1 MKNIIYNR
9 YTLQYELEKFID
21 GDITGI
27 PLDKEDIQYG
37 YTDFSDDPDFDFS
50 QKMVITDNIYL
61 DIGLDLRWLKRFNP
75 KNHVIF

>member
-9 YTLQYELEKFID
+9 YNLQYELEKFID

>member
-9 YTLQYELEKFID
+9 YNLQYELEKFID

-75 KNHVIF
+75 KNQVIF

>member
-1 MKNIIYNR
+1 M
-9 YTLQYELEKFID
+9 EKFID

>member
-9 YTLQYELEKFID
+9 YNLQYELEKFID

-50 QKMVITDNIYL
+50 QKRVITDNIYL
-61 DIGLDLRWLKRFNP
+61 YI
-75 KNHVIF
+75 